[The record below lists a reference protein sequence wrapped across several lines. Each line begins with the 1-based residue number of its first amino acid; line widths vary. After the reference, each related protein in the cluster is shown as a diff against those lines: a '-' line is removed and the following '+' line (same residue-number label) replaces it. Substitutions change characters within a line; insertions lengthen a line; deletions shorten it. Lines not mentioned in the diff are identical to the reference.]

1 MFLKRFLIFDNANKK
16 ANSFEF
22 SRGTNLICS
31 KKNTSG
37 KSCLLKSIYYALGL
51 DLQKFPSGWNY
62 KEMIFKI
69 DYEHI
74 GKKGYILRIG
84 DHFLVNDHSGY
95 LSKKDYSTWLSNL
108 LNIKIKLPLKLKE
121 EMQDVYISAPLSLF
135 YIDQDTSWSGSLYK
149 NTVNLQMYKSGSIP
163 LKVFEYLL
171 SVSNDEI
178 IELEEKKT
186 LLNSKKTKL
195 ENQSNVLVELN
206 YNFSLETIQTTF
218 DESAVKDEINK
229 YLRIAQDLGIKIKK
243 YKADIYSK
251 HIKLDAL
258 LLDMQELDQILAYL
272 SKSYDC
278 IKHKCSQC
286 NSQLTTEQSIQR
298 MKLDGNKVS
307 VQGYKIDLDKKI
319 KKLQE
324 EINEE
329 ENKRLNLEGE
339 YQKLLFIAEAKQGE
353 LTLGQYIEEKAKENT
368 KNIYHDIRG
377 KLLIEV
383 RDIEDSIKKINKEL
397 NYLKKAIKYK
407 KDEIKDYFDKF
418 ITSLKISF
426 PKVSLDYDFLE
437 FKEINH
443 SGSIQ
448 NEVLLCLYMA
458 YSKILL
464 KFSNVEL
471 PFVIDSFIKDELD
484 DMNIEE
490 SYKLIESTLLSSERQ
505 TFFAMLEDKS
515 KYIKGSYNKI
525 LLDVNNTLLSE
536 DKFNDLKSEVINIL
550 DKAINSLG

>member
-1 MFLKRFLIFDNANKK
+1 MFLERISIFDNTNKK

-62 KEMIFKI
+62 KDMIFKI
-69 DYEHI
+69 DYEHN
-74 GKKGYILRIG
+74 GKKGYILRFG
-84 DHFLVNDHSGY
+84 DNFLVDDNLGY

-108 LNIKIKLPLKLKE
+108 LNIKIKLPLRQKE

-149 NTVNLQMYKSGSIP
+149 NTVNLQMYKSGSVP
-163 LKVFEYLL
+163 LKVFEYILR
-171 SVSNDEI
+171 VSNDDI

-186 LLNSKKTKL
+186 LLNGKKNKL
-195 ENQSNVLVELN
+195 DNQSNVLGELN
-206 YNFSLETIQTTF
+206 DNFSLDTLQTTF
-218 DESAVKDEINK
+218 DESMVKDEINK
-229 YLRIAQDLGIKIKK
+229 YLQIANDLGGKIKK
-243 YKADIYSK
+243 YKTDIYSK

-258 LLDMQELDQILAYL
+258 LLDMQELDQILNYL
-272 SKSYDC
+272 NKSYDS
-278 IKHKCSQC
+278 IKHKCTQC

-324 EINEE
+324 EIKEE
-329 ENKRLNLEGE
+329 ENKKLNLEGE
-339 YQKLLFIAEAKQGE
+339 YKKLLFIAETKQGE

-368 KNIYHDIRG
+368 KNIYLDIRG
-377 KLLIEV
+377 KILIEV
-383 RDIEDSIKKINKEL
+383 SDIEDNIKKINKEL
-397 NYLKKAIKYK
+397 RELKKTIKDK
-407 KDEIKDYFDKF
+407 RDEIKDYFDKF
-418 ITSLKISF
+418 LTGLKISF

-448 NEVLLCLYMA
+448 NEVFLCLYMA

-464 KFSNVEL
+464 KYSNVEL
-471 PFVIDSFIKDELD
+471 PFVMDSFIKDELD

-490 SYKLIESTLLSSERQ
+490 SYKLIENTLLSSDRQ

-515 KYIKGSYNKI
+515 EYIKGSYNKI
-525 LLDVNNTLLSE
+525 LLDGDKKLLSE
-536 DKFNDLKSEVINIL
+536 DKFDDLKSEFSIIL

>member
-84 DHFLVNDHSGY
+84 DNFLVNDHSGY

-407 KDEIKDYFDKF
+407 KDEIKDYFEKF